1 MSTTKD
7 EALQLISRLP
17 EDATWEDIMYRL
29 YVKRKIEEG
38 IEAADES
45 RTVPHDEVKELFA
58 RE

>member
-1 MSTTKD
+1 MSSTKE

-17 EDATWEDIMYRL
+17 EEVTWEDIMYRL

-38 IEAADES
+38 IKAAEEG
-45 RTVPHDEVKELFA
+45 RTISHDKVKELFE

>member
-7 EALQLISRLP
+7 EALQLISKLP
-17 EDATWEDIMYRL
+17 EEVTWEDIMYRL

-38 IEAADES
+38 IRAAEEG
-45 RTVPHDEVKELFA
+45 RTVSHDKVKELFV

>member
-7 EALQLISRLP
+7 EALQLISKLP
-17 EDATWEDIMYRL
+17 EEVTWEDIMYRL

-38 IEAADES
+38 IRAAEEG
-45 RTVPHDEVKELFA
+45 RTVPHDKVKELFV